1 MLFQSLSFVW
11 VFLPISL
18 AVYYLSPPK
27 TRNGVLLFF
36 SLVFYGLGEF
46 WYLPAALLS
55 VVMDY
60 FLGKEIS
67 SHPGQARAR
76 RALTIGLI
84 KGVVWLL
91 LVKQFSGFPGVY
103 YDQLPLFN
111 LLVPLG
117 SVVYILKSISYLC
130 DLYSQPQPEEQKLIP
145 VALYLLFFSGASCRA
160 GFIVSGFLPL
170 FSYENRKITRKVF

>member
-60 FLGKEIS
+60 FLGKE
-67 SHPGQARAR
+67 
-76 RALTIGLI
+76 
-84 KGVVWLL
+84 
-91 LVKQFSGFPGVY
+91 
-103 YDQLPLFN
+103 D
-111 LLVPLG
+111 
-117 SVVYILKSISYLC
+117 
-130 DLYSQPQPEEQKLIP
+130 
-145 VALYLLFFSGASCRA
+145 
-160 GFIVSGFLPL
+160 FLPPWAGESKAS
-170 FSYENRKITRKVF
+170 FDHWSDKRCGVGCFW